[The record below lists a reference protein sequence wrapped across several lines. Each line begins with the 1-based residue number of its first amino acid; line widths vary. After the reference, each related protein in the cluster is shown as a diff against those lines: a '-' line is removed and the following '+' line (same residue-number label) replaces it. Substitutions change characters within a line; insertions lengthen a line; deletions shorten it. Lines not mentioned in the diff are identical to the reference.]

1 MKRYCV
7 NLVLVCIVI
16 CFSLSTNA
24 QYYFYNENYY
34 ERDVNFELGASV
46 GFMNCLTDLG
56 GKKGIGKGF
65 IKDLNG
71 KNHNLSFSIF
81 ATATYRYIL
90 GLRLEATFGKIEG
103 ADSILRPVAST
114 TFGRYERN
122 LSFRSPITEIQ
133 LSMEFHPVYLQVNY
147 DKEPP
152 LISPYLIG
160 GIGFFNYNPQ
170 AKLDNQ
176 WYDLKPLHLEGQGF
190 SQYPTRK
197 DYKLSQFNIPFGVGI
212 KYEVS
217 QLMNARLEIVHRKL
231 YTDYLDDVSTRYINP
246 ALFSSYL
253 TPSQAALALRLH
265 DRKGELVPTHT
276 TKPNNQRGDPKDND
290 TYFSMQAKISFVIGR
305 LKRNRFN

>member
-1 MKRYCV
+1 MNRILLRTLFFIFISV
-7 NLVLVCIVI
+7 SSI
-16 CFSLSTNA
+16 SLKA

-34 ERDVNFELGASV
+34 ERDVNFEVGGSV

-71 KNHNLSFSIF
+71 KNHNLSFGIF
-81 ATATYRYIL
+81 ATATYRYVF
-90 GLRLEATFGKIEG
+90 GVRLEATFGKIEA
-103 ADSILRPVAST
+103 ADSVLKPVAPT

-133 LSMEFHPVYLQVNY
+133 LSMEFHPVYLKVDY

-160 GIGFFNYNPQ
+160 GIGYFNFNPQ
-170 AKLDNQ
+170 AKLGNQ
-176 WYDLKPLHLEGQGF
+176 WYDLKPLRLEGQGF
-190 SQYPTRK
+190 TEYPTRK
-197 DYKLSQFNIPFGVGI
+197 EYKLSQMNMAFGFGL
-212 KYEVS
+212 KYEMS
-217 QLMNARLEIVHRKL
+217 QAMNARLEIVHRKL

-246 ALFSSYL
+246 NLFANYL
-253 TPSQAALALRLH
+253 TPTQAAIARQLH
-265 DRKGELVPTHT
+265 DRQGELTPSHT

-290 TYFSMQAKISFVIGR
+290 SYFSMQAKISFVIGR
-305 LKRNRFN
+305 LKRTRYN